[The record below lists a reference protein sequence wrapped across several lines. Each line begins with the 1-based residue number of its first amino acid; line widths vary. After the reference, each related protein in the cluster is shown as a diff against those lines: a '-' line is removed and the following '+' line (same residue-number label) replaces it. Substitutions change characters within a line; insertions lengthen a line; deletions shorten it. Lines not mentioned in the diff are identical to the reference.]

1 MSVRELNSKAEFDA
15 LLSST
20 PFVAIE
26 AGAVWCG
33 PCRAIGPMFDK
44 HAKDLAIPE
53 KYVFAKFDLDN
64 NPDIAAELGIRAVPA
79 FFFFES
85 GEKTNTFTGAN
96 PQALHEAVSEFSSK
110 AKA

>member
-1 MSVRELNSKAEFDA
+1 MV
-15 LLSST
+15 
-20 PFVAIE
+20 VAPIFE
-26 AGAVWCG
+26 N
-33 PCRAIGPMFDK
+33 
-44 HAKDLAIPE
+44 HAASLAIPG

-96 PQALHEAVSEFSSK
+96 PQALHEAVSELSSK